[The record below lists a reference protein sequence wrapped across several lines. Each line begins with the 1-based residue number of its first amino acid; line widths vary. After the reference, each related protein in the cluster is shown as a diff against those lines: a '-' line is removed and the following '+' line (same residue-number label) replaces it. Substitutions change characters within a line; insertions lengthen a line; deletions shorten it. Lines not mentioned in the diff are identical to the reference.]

1 MTREELKAIWKAEED
16 CARIKGWDFSH
27 IDGRYEEED
36 DLPWE
41 YETVIRGVLRDEMKL
56 LDYDTG
62 GGEFLLS
69 LHHPYEN
76 TSATEGYPPNVLLC
90 MEALLPLGI
99 DLRECSDASHIP
111 FEDESFDIIIN
122 RHGDFDPPELNRL
135 LKPGGLFITQQVGS
149 GNDRELVEAVLPGTL
164 KPFPHNDLPEQKKA
178 FEDAGFN
185 ILQGEEAFRPICFY
199 DVGALVWFARIIEW
213 EFPGFSVDRCF
224 DRLLALQE
232 TVEREGK
239 ISGTIHRFLIV
250 AKKPERDNVND
261 QIRGNQ

>member
-1 MTREELKAIWKAEED
+1 
-16 CARIKGWDFSH
+16 
-27 IDGRYEEED
+27 
-36 DLPWE
+36 
-41 YETVIRGVLRDEMKL
+41 MKL

-149 GNDRELVEAVLPGTL
+149 DNDRELVEAVLPGTL

-178 FEDAGFN
+178 FEDAGGFVVD
-185 ILQGEEAFRPICFY
+185 I
-199 DVGALVWFARIIEW
+199 
-213 EFPGFSVDRCF
+213 PGYE
-224 DRLLALQE
+224 QPME
-232 TVEREGK
+232 
-239 ISGTIHRFLIV
+239 LIMV
-250 AKKPERDNVND
+250 K
-261 QIRGNQ
+261 GL